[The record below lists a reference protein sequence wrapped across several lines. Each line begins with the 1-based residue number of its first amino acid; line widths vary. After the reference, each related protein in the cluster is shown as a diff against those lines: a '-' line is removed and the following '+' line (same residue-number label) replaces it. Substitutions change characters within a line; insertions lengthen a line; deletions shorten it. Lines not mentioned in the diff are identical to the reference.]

1 MEETLMGGPGSGRKP
16 SPCGTVAKYQ
26 WHRKR
31 GEDCPQCRLAASA
44 EARKKYKPKKK
55 YLDGRTSKERKHA
68 ARAAVIQA
76 KLDRANCMDC
86 GLQVTLTNFYCFD
99 FDHRVPADK
108 EFSISSYKSDISMA
122 RLQAEID
129 KCDLVCAICHRHRTM
144 QQFSDGIL
152 TGTRLKRTEQVPSL
166 FDNDC
171 KHG

>member
-1 MEETLMGGPGSGRKP
+1 
-16 SPCGTVAKYQ
+16 
-26 WHRKR
+26 
-31 GEDCPQCRLAASA
+31 
-44 EARKKYKPKKK
+44 
-55 YLDGRTSKERKHA
+55 
-68 ARAAVIQA
+68 
-76 KLDRANCMDC
+76 MDC

-152 TGTRLKRTEQVPSL
+152 TGTRLKRTEQVPTL